1 MSACFVIC
9 LHKFIILNISSNRL
23 LLQCSLLDT
32 LTASSKIKT
41 KLLNPIGVAEGMLL
55 DCQNELKQRIDDLD
69 VDVMTLRLLSSQTSA
84 WEKEL
89 QSDVMDQCRKDVRS
103 LFAKRS
109 QIVDVVIGQLS
120 ITDHFKMGFGVGRVA
135 FTNIWEESV
144 SRAQCMTIRKQ
155 PNATN
160 NQQHEIE
167 SNLVAIVNECAE
179 TITNRAKSQGE
190 ISIEYLG
197 KRPSVVGTTKGGH
210 GNNVMGVGRI
220 TAPKFGSLQADLN
233 QSFMN
238 VIQTSTTRLPSDAEF
253 SDSIYLLLSRTSL
266 LSSFLC
272 AIASAAGPIGMF
284 SGALDSTT
292 AAATSIVLFSL
303 GGITIPLGN
312 RYASHVSAKEWASH
326 ANKLDVSL
334 DTLFKEVMRRV
345 STQLAESVAP
355 YSRFVNGEGEHLK
368 DMQNKVESSI
378 ANANILRSKV
388 NGAFESR

>member
-1 MSACFVIC
+1 VSACFVIC

-135 FTNIWEESV
+135 FTNI

-238 VIQTSTTRLPSDAEF
+238 VIQTSTTRLPSDTEF